1 MSVQVLLQSS
11 KKVAFATSLKDLKV
25 GGELFCL
32 DSFLIQ
38 KADVEFVEFVD
49 VDDYESLSSG
59 DKLQIVEFKESR
71 KESINSKESL
81 NL

>member
-1 MSVQVLLQSS
+1 LSVQVLLQSS
-11 KKVAFATSLKDLKV
+11 KKVAFATSLKDLKKV

-49 VDDYESLSSG
+49 VDDYESLW
-59 DKLQIVEFKESR
+59 R
-71 KESINSKESL
+71 
-81 NL
+81 